1 MSDSLLLGVVVH
13 DDLLF
18 AFPRIDSQ
26 AGGAACSSSWGM
38 QIASLVGLQFLPG
51 NELAR
56 DWSIGHKREIGFVC
70 VCQGSANPLKTS
82 ILLEWRLSPVRH
94 CVGDNV
100 HSAGSKSCCD
110 KRLQLLLGRSSAP

>member
-38 QIASLVGLQFLPG
+38 QIASLVGLQFYPAMNWPVTGALVTSERLG
-51 NELAR
+51 SLVFAR
-56 DWSIGHKREIGFVC
+56 GV
-70 VCQGSANPLKTS
+70 P
-82 ILLEWRLSPVRH
+82 IL
-94 CVGDNV
+94 
-100 HSAGSKSCCD
+100 
-110 KRLQLLLGRSSAP
+110 